1 MRATIALA
9 RRLNPTYAS
18 FHRISP
24 YPGTMLYDAMPETGR
39 ELFPAFAGMEAERR
53 VADRLVRRAIWSYYM
68 RPGYVLS
75 RLVHG
80 TPRSLWRQ
88 LRLFAGYFR

>member
-1 MRATIALA
+1 
-9 RRLNPTYAS
+9 
-18 FHRISP
+18 
-24 YPGTMLYDAMPETGR
+24 
-39 ELFPAFAGMEAERR
+39 LFPAFAGSKEDRR
-53 VADRLVRRAIWSYYM
+53 RADRLVRQAIWSYYM

-80 TPRSLWRQ
+80 TPQSLWRQ